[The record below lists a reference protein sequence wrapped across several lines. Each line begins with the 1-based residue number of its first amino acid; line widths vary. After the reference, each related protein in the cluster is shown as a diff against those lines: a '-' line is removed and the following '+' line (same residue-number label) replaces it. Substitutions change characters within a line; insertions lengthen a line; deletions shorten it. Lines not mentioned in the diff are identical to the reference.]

1 MENINI
7 SIKRHSLSHILAQA
21 VKSVYPGAKLAI
33 GPAIDNGFYYDFDFG
48 EAEFK
53 EDNLKEIEKKMKNI
67 IKQNQKFEQYNLSID
82 ESIKYLKE
90 K

>member
-82 ESIKYLKE
+82 ESIKFLKE